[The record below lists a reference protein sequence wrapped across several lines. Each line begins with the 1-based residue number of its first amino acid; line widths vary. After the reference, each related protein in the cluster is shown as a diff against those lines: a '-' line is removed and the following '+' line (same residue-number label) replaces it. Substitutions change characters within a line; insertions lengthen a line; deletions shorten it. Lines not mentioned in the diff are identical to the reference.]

1 MSTTLQFNQTRV
13 RVAKLH
19 CQFKR
24 EWNEH
29 AFETQVELHLA
40 NYLISR
46 RLPVTPSIDY
56 DRKQH

>member
-1 MSTTLQFNQTRV
+1 MSTALQFNQTRV

-40 NYLISR
+40 TYLISR
-46 RLPVTPSIDY
+46 RLPQV
-56 DRKQH
+56 